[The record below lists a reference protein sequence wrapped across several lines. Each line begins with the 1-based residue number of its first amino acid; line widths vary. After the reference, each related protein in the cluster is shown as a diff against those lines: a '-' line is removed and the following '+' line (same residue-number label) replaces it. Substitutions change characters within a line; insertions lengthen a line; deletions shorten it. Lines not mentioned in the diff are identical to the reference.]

1 MRRLALLAMLL
12 LPVAMLLV
20 VVVVVVVVLMM
31 LLMMLLLLLLLLM
44 LLRAVEPTLS
54 TRWLDPRWNHDRF
67 DLSVTR
73 NSNSRYQPRS
83 SA

>member
-1 MRRLALLAMLL
+1 MLL

-20 VVVVVVVVLMM
+20 VVVVLMM
-31 LLMMLLLLLLLLM
+31 LLMMLLLLLLLM

>member
-20 VVVVVVVVLMM
+20 VVVVVVLMM
-31 LLMMLLLLLLLLM
+31 LLMMLLLLLLLM

>member
-1 MRRLALLAMLL
+1 MLL

-31 LLMMLLLLLLLLM
+31 LLMMLLLLLLLM